1 MRKLLTL
8 LFVGTFGLVHGQA
21 SYLGDHSFELYGGGP
36 NFLKFDFFG
45 FDPNS
50 TSTSGSTSIPPS
62 GIRYTYMITNDVSIG
77 IDAMYNSYRQSYLST
92 DTVFVNNQ
100 WTYISSNYTDLRSR
114 LRVQARFNFLL
125 PNSSPNLDSYI
136 GLAVGTNNRW
146 QKQWVNDSLTVDFN
160 STDLVVV
167 PVSAR
172 LCYGFRYF
180 FNYNSALGAE
190 VGVGGPLF
198 SVQYTYK
205 F

>member
-1 MRKLLTL
+1 MKKLLAL
-8 LFVGTFGLVHGQA
+8 LFIGTIGLAHGQA
-21 SYLGDHSFELYGGGP
+21 SFQGNHSFELYGGGP

-45 FDPNS
+45 LGPNS
-50 TSTSGSTSIPPS
+50 TSMIGTRSIPPS
-62 GIRYTYMITNDVSIG
+62 GLRYAYMITNDVSVG
-77 IDAMYNSYRQSYLST
+77 IDVMYNSYRESYSSS
-92 DTVFVNNQ
+92 DTVFVNNE
-100 WTYISSNYTDLRSR
+100 WTYIPSNYTDLRSR

-125 PNSSPNLDSYI
+125 PSSSPNVDSYI

-146 QKQWVNDSLTVDFN
+146 EKQWKNDSINYSYN
-160 STDLVVV
+160 SADLVSV

-180 FNYNSALGAE
+180 FSYNSALGAE

>member
-1 MRKLLTL
+1 MKKILVL
-8 LFVGTFGLVHGQA
+8 LFVGTFGLVRGQA
-21 SYLGDHSFELYGGGP
+21 SFQGNQLMEVYGGGP
-36 NFLKFDFFG
+36 NFMKFAFIDSG
-45 FDPNS
+45 PNY
-50 TSTSGSTSIPPS
+50 TTLIGTTSIPPC
-62 GIRYTYMITNDVSIG
+62 GLRYAYMISNDVSIG
-77 IDAMYNSYRQSYLST
+77 IDVTYNSYRKSYLST

-100 WTYISSNYTDLRSR
+100 WSYEASKYEDFKSR

-125 PNSSPNLDSYI
+125 PTSSPNVDSYI

-146 QKQWVNDSLTVDFN
+146 QKQWVNDSLAIDKT
-160 STDLVVV
+160 STDLVSV

-180 FNYNSALGAE
+180 FSYNSALGAE

>member
-36 NFLKFDFFG
+36 NFLKFNFFG

-62 GIRYTYMITNDVSIG
+62 GIRYAYMITNDVSIG

-180 FNYNSALGAE
+180 FNYNSAFGAE
-190 VGVGGPLF
+190 IGVGGPLL
-198 SVQYTYK
+198 SIHYSYK

>member
-1 MRKLLTL
+1 MRKLLAL

-21 SYLGDHSFELYGGGP
+21 SFQGDHSFELYGGGP

-45 FDPNS
+45 FGPNS
-50 TSTSGSTSIPPS
+50 TSNLGSTSIPPS
-62 GIRYTYMITNDVSIG
+62 GLRYAYMISNDVSIG

-125 PNSSPNLDSYI
+125 PNASPNLDSYI

>member
-1 MRKLLTL
+1 MKKLLAL
-8 LFVGTFGLVHGQA
+8 LFIGTIGLAHGQA
-21 SYLGDHSFELYGGGP
+21 SFQGNHSFELYGGGP

-45 FDPNS
+45 FGPNS
-50 TSTSGSTSIPPS
+50 TSMIGTRSIPPS
-62 GIRYTYMITNDVSIG
+62 GLRYAYMITNDVSVG
-77 IDAMYNSYRQSYLST
+77 IDVMYNSYRESYSSS
-92 DTVFVNNQ
+92 DTVFVNNE
-100 WTYISSNYTDLRSR
+100 WTYIPSNYTDLRSR

-125 PNSSPNLDSYI
+125 PSSSPNVDSYI

-146 QKQWVNDSLTVDFN
+146 EKQWKNDSINYSYN
-160 STDLVVV
+160 SADLVSV

-180 FNYNSALGAE
+180 FSYNSALGAE

>member
-1 MRKLLTL
+1 MKKLLTF
-8 LFVGTFGLVHGQA
+8 LFIGIIGIVQGQA
-21 SYLGDHSFELYGGGP
+21 SFQGTHSFELYGGGP

-45 FDPNS
+45 FGTNS
-50 TSTSGSTSIPPS
+50 TSVNGSTSIPPC
-62 GIRYTYMITNDVSIG
+62 GLRYSYMITNDVSIG
-77 IDAMYNSYRQSYLST
+77 VDVMYNSYRQSYLST

-100 WTYISSNYTDLRSR
+100 WTYISSDYTDIKSR
-114 LRVQARFNFLL
+114 LRLQARFNFLL
-125 PNSSPNLDSYI
+125 PSASPNVDSYI

-146 QKQWVNDSLTVDFN
+146 EKQFKNDVLNYSYK
-160 STDLVVV
+160 SADLVTI

-172 LCYGFRYF
+172 LCYGFRYY

-198 SVQYTYK
+198 SIQYTYK

>member
-8 LFVGTFGLVHGQA
+8 LFVGTFGFVHGQA
-21 SYLGDHSFELYGGGP
+21 SYQGDHSFELYGGGP

-45 FDPNS
+45 FGTNS
-50 TSTSGSTSIPPS
+50 TSINGTRSIPPS
-62 GIRYTYMITNDVSIG
+62 GLRYAYMISNDVSIG
-77 IDAMYNSYRQSYLST
+77 VDVMYNSYRQSYLST
-92 DTVFVNNQ
+92 DTVFINNQ
-100 WTYISSNYTDLRSR
+100 WTYVSSNYTDLKSR

-125 PNSSPNLDSYI
+125 PNASPNLDSYI

-146 QKQWVNDSLTVDFN
+146 QKQWVNDSLAVDYN

-167 PVSAR
+167 PISAR

-190 VGVGGPLF
+190 IGVGGPLF
-198 SVQYTYK
+198 SIQYSYK

>member
-1 MRKLLTL
+1 MKKLLAL
-8 LFVGTFGLVHGQA
+8 LFIGTIGLAHGQA
-21 SYLGDHSFELYGGGP
+21 SFQGNHSFELYGGGP

-45 FDPNS
+45 FGPNS
-50 TSTSGSTSIPPS
+50 TSVSGSRSIPPS
-62 GIRYTYMITNDVSIG
+62 GFRYAYMITNDVSVG
-77 IDAMYNSYRQSYLST
+77 IDVMYNSFRQSYVSS

-100 WTYISSNYTDLRSR
+100 WTYISSNYTDFRSR

-125 PNSSPNLDSYI
+125 PSSSPNVDSYI

-146 QKQWVNDSLTVDFN
+146 EKQWKNDVLNYSYN
-160 STDLVVV
+160 SADLVSV

-190 VGVGGPLF
+190 IGVGGPLF
-198 SVQYTYK
+198 SAQYTYK

>member
-1 MRKLLTL
+1 MKKLLAL
-8 LFVGTFGLVHGQA
+8 LFIGTIGLAHGQA
-21 SYLGDHSFELYGGGP
+21 SFQGNHSFELYGGGP

-45 FDPNS
+45 LGPNS
-50 TSTSGSTSIPPS
+50 TSMIGTTSIPPS
-62 GIRYTYMITNDVSIG
+62 GLRYAYMITNDVSVG
-77 IDAMYNSYRQSYLST
+77 IDVMYNSYRESYSSS
-92 DTVFVNNQ
+92 DTVFVNNE
-100 WTYISSNYTDLRSR
+100 WTYIPSNYTDLKSR

-125 PNSSPNLDSYI
+125 PSSSPNVDSYI

-146 QKQWVNDSLTVDFN
+146 EKQWKNDSINYSYN
-160 STDLVVV
+160 SADLVSV

-180 FNYNSALGAE
+180 FSYNSALGAE

-198 SVQYTYK
+198 SIQYTYK

>member
-1 MRKLLTL
+1 MRKLLAL
-8 LFVGTFGLVHGQA
+8 VFVGTFGLVHGQA
-21 SYLGDHSFELYGGGP
+21 SFQGNHSFEVYGGGP
-36 NFLKFDFFG
+36 NFMKFDFFG
-45 FDPNS
+45 LGLNS
-50 TSTSGSTSIPPS
+50 TSVNGSTSIPPS
-62 GIRYTYMITNDVSIG
+62 GIRYAYMITNDVSVG
-77 IDAMYNSYRQSYLST
+77 IDVMYNSYRRSYVST

-100 WTYISSNYTDLRSR
+100 WTYIPSNYMDLKSR

-125 PNSSPNLDSYI
+125 PSSSPNLDSYI
-136 GLAVGTNNRW
+136 GLAFGTNNRW
-146 QKQWVNDSLTVDFN
+146 EKQWVNDSLTIDYK
-160 STDLVVV
+160 STDLVSV

-198 SVQYTYK
+198 SIQYTYK

>member
-1 MRKLLTL
+1 
-8 LFVGTFGLVHGQA
+8 
-21 SYLGDHSFELYGGGP
+21 
-36 NFLKFDFFG
+36 
-45 FDPNS
+45 
-50 TSTSGSTSIPPS
+50 
-62 GIRYTYMITNDVSIG
+62 MISNDVSIG

-125 PNSSPNLDSYI
+125 PNASPNLDSYI

>member
-1 MRKLLTL
+1 MKKILVV
-8 LFVGTFGLVHGQA
+8 LFVGTFGLVRGQA
-21 SYLGDHSFELYGGGP
+21 SFQGNHLIEVYGGGP
-36 NFLKFDFFG
+36 NFMKFAFIDYG
-45 FDPNS
+45 QNY
-50 TSTSGSTSIPPS
+50 TTLIGATSIPPC
-62 GIRYTYMITNDVSIG
+62 GLRYAYMISNDVSIG
-77 IDAMYNSYRQSYLST
+77 IDVTYNSYRKSYLST
-92 DTVFVNNQ
+92 DTVFVNNE
-100 WTYISSNYTDLRSR
+100 WTYVASEYEDFKSR

-125 PNSSPNLDSYI
+125 PTSSPNVDSYI

-146 QKQWVNDSLTVDFN
+146 QKQWVNDSLAFDKT
-160 STDLVVV
+160 STDLVSV

-180 FNYNSALGAE
+180 FSYNSALGAE

>member
-45 FDPNS
+45 FGPNS
-50 TSTSGSTSIPPS
+50 TSNLGSTSIPPS